1 MDNKVNFLSEIL
13 KKKRERVELAK
24 QHVSPEVVQADAKI
38 VRASANPHSLSNA
51 LTNDGLN
58 IIAEFKRKSPSKGP
72 IRPNADPTQIAN
84 AYRSGG
90 AAAISV
96 LTEEDYFNGSLNDL
110 REIKRAVEL
119 PVLRKDFIVD
129 EYQVYEAA
137 SAGADSVLLIV
148 AALEDSTLE
157 RLLDLTENELKMD
170 ALVEVHTSEEM
181 GRAKDLGAHLIGVN
195 NRDLHTFQVSLETSI
210 KLSSEAPDDSILI
223 SESGLETNDDLKRL
237 KKVGYRGFLIGESLM
252 RTDDPVASLIELQQ
266 TQTKVS
272 R

>member
-1 MDNKVNFLSEIL
+1 MNFLSEIL
-13 KKKRERVELAK
+13 KKKRERVELAR
-24 QHVSPEVVQADAKI
+24 QQVSPEVVRAGAKI
-38 VRASANPHSLSNA
+38 VRASAKPHALSNA
-51 LTNDGLN
+51 LTNHEIN

-72 IRPNADPTQIAN
+72 IRPNANATLIAN
-84 AYRSGG
+84 AYRLGG

-129 EYQVYEAA
+129 DYQVYEAA
-137 SAGADSVLLIV
+137 SAGADSILLIV
-148 AALEDSTLE
+148 AALEDPVLE
-157 RLLDLTENELKMD
+157 RLLDLTENELRMD

-181 GRAKDLGAHLIGVN
+181 RRAKDLGAHLIGVN
-195 NRDLHTFQVSLETSI
+195 NRDLHTFHVSLETSV

-223 SESGLETNDDLKRL
+223 SESGLETNDDLSRL
-237 KKVGYRGFLIGESLM
+237 REVGYRGFLIGESLM
-252 RTDDPVASLIELQQ
+252 RAEDPVASLLALQQ
-266 TQTKVS
+266 KECKGDPRVS